1 MKTAFDYQLKVKTIE
16 NIVNEYNQ
24 VHHGTYR
31 FQGDETM
38 GWAEV
43 ISDTTDFSG
52 CLLSKIAFAA
62 NLYGWCFSMHT
73 RISSLTE
80 KETIYVLI

>member
-1 MKTAFDYQLKVKTIE
+1 
-16 NIVNEYNQ
+16 
-24 VHHGTYR
+24 
-31 FQGDETM
+31 M